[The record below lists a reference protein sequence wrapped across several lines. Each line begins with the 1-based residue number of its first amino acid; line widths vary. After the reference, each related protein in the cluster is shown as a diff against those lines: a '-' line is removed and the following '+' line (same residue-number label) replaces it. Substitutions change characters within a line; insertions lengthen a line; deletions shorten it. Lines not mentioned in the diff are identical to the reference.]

1 MLSELYHY
9 ISQNPKPGDAESV
22 KQCMLYLE
30 ACNKLFENGFLTHQ
44 RIFDLDSCVL
54 RSIHEGYTYFCKWYD
69 ELSAKGIPSVSSFKN
84 AYRFY
89 ISYVC
94 THALDAQDKDLSAG
108 KVS

>member
-54 RSIHEGYTYFCKWYD
+54 RSIHEGYFF
-69 ELSAKGIPSVSSFKN
+69 VSGMMNSQLKV
-84 AYRFY
+84 YHLLHH
-89 ISYVC
+89 SKML
-94 THALDAQDKDLSAG
+94 TDLICRYSCF
-108 KVS
+108 